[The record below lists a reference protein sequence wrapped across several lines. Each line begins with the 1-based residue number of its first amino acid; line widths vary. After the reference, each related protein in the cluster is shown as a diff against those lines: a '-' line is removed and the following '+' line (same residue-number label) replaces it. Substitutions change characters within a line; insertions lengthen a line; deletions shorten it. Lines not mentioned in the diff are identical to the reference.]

1 MVRQIQFLEYAINK
15 WSVDGK
21 NWLLDRVIEDDKL
34 IKQFV
39 RTTDAS
45 SASEDDSNTAIP
57 WNEAGISQ
65 YFKAVEKFKEQLF
78 VLVHLTAGAPPVVR
92 RVSPWHTKMA

>member
-1 MVRQIQFLEYAINK
+1 MDDIKDNPSDTWSDKFNFLEYAINK

-21 NWLLDRVIEDDKL
+21 NWLLDRVMEDDKL

-57 WNEAGISQ
+57 
-65 YFKAVEKFKEQLF
+65 
-78 VLVHLTAGAPPVVR
+78 
-92 RVSPWHTKMA
+92 